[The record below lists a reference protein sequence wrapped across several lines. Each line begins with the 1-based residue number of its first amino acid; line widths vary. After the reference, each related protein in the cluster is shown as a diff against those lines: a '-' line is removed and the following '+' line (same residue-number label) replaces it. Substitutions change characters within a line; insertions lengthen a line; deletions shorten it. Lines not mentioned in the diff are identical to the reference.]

1 MKIKSIRMSVQ
12 IAIQSVVLLSL
23 ISMGTSQYFR
33 EVNLREHQ
41 IIDKSLIA
49 LQPVI
54 SLAARNIDGGNLMN
68 LKNKTAEDLYKANS
82 DLLYL
87 KMSGMSTGSPKTE
100 FSDEIPPTK
109 IEYSYLKEGLA
120 KESIT
125 EKEGELKG
133 KEQFFDKNNYLL
145 HIKKELT
152 IKNGGNVYAVFSA
165 KALEGTWYEVL
176 TNVLFVAFLV
186 LIGSTVIA
194 TFVGGRI
201 AKPIVT
207 VAGQIS
213 QITESLDLCSKVRIQ
228 SRNEIGSLAEHFNEF
243 VEKICKMVKE
253 ITVSSENI
261 RNNALTFSNE
271 SAKVLNIVNDQS
283 GQMERV
289 ATSVEES
296 SATGVEIAKNS
307 SNAAKSAENIKES
320 VNKGSKVIMDTITG
334 MDTIAKDVSHNAEM
348 VEQLGK
354 RSEEIGEIISVIDD
368 IADQTNLLA
377 LNAAI
382 EAARAGE
389 HGRGFAV
396 VADEVRKLAER
407 TTKATKEI
415 NTTITTIQN
424 DTKKAVVSMHEGKKN
439 VDTLVIQ
446 TQNAGNTLNDINRL
460 VNEIAETVTRIAT
473 AMEEQSSA
481 TEEISQN
488 TQNAF
493 ESTKKVKEGMNM
505 ISESS
510 EKLTKISETLKEMV
524 GHFKS

>member
-12 IAIQSVVLLSL
+12 IAILSVVMLSL
-23 ISMGTSQYFR
+23 IGMGTSQYLR

-109 IEYSYLKEGLA
+109 IEYSYLKEGLT

-133 KEQFFDKNNYLL
+133 KEQFFDKTDYLL

-165 KALEGTWYEVL
+165 KSLEGTWYEVL

-207 VAGQIS
+207 VAEQIS
-213 QITESLDLCSKVRIQ
+213 QITESLDLSSKVRNH
-228 SRNEIGSLAEHFNEF
+228 S
-243 VEKICKMVKE
+243 
-253 ITVSSENI
+253 
-261 RNNALTFSNE
+261 LTFSSE
-271 SAKVLNIVNDQS
+271 SAKVMNIVNEQS

-296 SATGVEIAKNS
+296 SATGLEIAKNS
-307 SNAAKSAENIKES
+307 SNAAKSSENIKES
-320 VNKGSKVIMDTITG
+320 VNKGSKVIMDTIAG
-334 MDTIAKDVSHNAEM
+334 MDVIAKEVSKNAEM

-368 IADQTNLLA
+368 IAEQTNLLA

-382 EAARAGE
+382 EAA
-389 HGRGFAV
+389 
-396 VADEVRKLAER
+396 
-407 TTKATKEI
+407 
-415 NTTITTIQN
+415 
-424 DTKKAVVSMHEGKKN
+424 
-439 VDTLVIQ
+439 
-446 TQNAGNTLNDINRL
+446 
-460 VNEIAETVTRIAT
+460 
-473 AMEEQSSA
+473 
-481 TEEISQN
+481 
-488 TQNAF
+488 
-493 ESTKKVKEGMNM
+493 
-505 ISESS
+505 
-510 EKLTKISETLKEMV
+510 
-524 GHFKS
+524 

>member
-12 IAIQSVVLLSL
+12 IAIQSVVMLSL
-23 ISMGTSQYFR
+23 ISMGTSQYLR

-68 LKNKTAEDLYKANS
+68 LKNKTAEDLYKANG

-100 FSDEIPPTK
+100 FSDEIPPAK
-109 IEYSYLKEGLA
+109 IEHNYLKEGLA
-120 KESIT
+120 KDSIT

-133 KEQFFDKNNYLL
+133 KELFFDKNNYLL

-152 IKNGGNVYAVFSA
+152 VKNVGNVYAVFSA

-207 VAGQIS
+207 VAEQIS
-213 QITESLDLCSKVRIQ
+213 QITESLDLSSKVRIQ
-228 SRNEIGSLAEHFNEF
+228 SRNEIGSLADHFNEF

-253 ITVSSENI
+253 ISVNSDQI
-261 RNNALTFSNE
+261 RNHSLTFSSE
-271 SAKVLNIVNDQS
+271 SAKVMNIVNEQS

-296 SATGVEIAKNS
+296 SATGLEIAKNS
-307 SNAAKSAENIKES
+307 SNAAKSSENIKES
-320 VNKGSKVIMDTITG
+320 VNKGSKVIMDTIAG
-334 MDTIAKDVSHNAEM
+334 MDVIAKDVSNNAGM

-354 RSEEIGEIISVIDD
+354 RSEEIGKIISVIDD

-439 VDTLVIQ
+439 VDTLVTQ
-446 TQNAGNTLNDINRL
+446 AQNAGNTLNDINRL
-460 VNEIAETVTRIAT
+460 VNEIAEMVTRIAT

-505 ISESS
+505 ISGSS
-510 EKLTKISETLKEMV
+510 EKLTKISEALKEMV
-524 GHFKS
+524 GHFKA